1 MRKKILMSDNQAI
14 KLFNFLRRR
23 KCFYN
28 FKIPLEFKD
37 NEISDDDKEYFFNV
51 ISNPKLI
58 IKYRINFEYILND
71 RQIVFIASN
80 GIKINEIKLGY
91 LSVEFDCLLHQLNRL
106 NKELNIL
113 FLRKLN
119 KEALKKG
126 NILHQ
131 YLEILDNPP
140 PKHINH
146 YFNLPEDICSNIIE
160 YLQKKYRHN
169 LKIIC
174 TTHKTNRYGI
184 NNFDIIKNPYSTKE
198 SFDFIKKN
206 KPKFNIN
213 IRKTKFKRLFLEI
226 YNGEL
231 NEDKNTIKI
240 TMRIRITDLL
250 FIYKQYPEAIIQE
263 VLEELNYKTLKDYFI
278 QFNQKFYYF
287 KRMVINKIINLIN

>member
-14 KLFNFLRRR
+14 TLFNSLRR
-23 KCFYN
+23 KCVYN
-28 FKIPLEFKD
+28 FKTPLEFKD
-37 NEISDDDKEYFFNV
+37 NEISNNDKEYFFN
-51 ISNPKLI
+51 IIGNPKLI

-91 LSVEFDCLLHQLNRL
+91 LSVEFNCPLYQLNLL

-126 NILHQ
+126 NILHR

-140 PKHINH
+140 PKCINY
-146 YFNLPEDICSNIIE
+146 YFTLPEDISPNIIR

-174 TTHKTNRYGI
+174 TTDKTNRYNI

-198 SFDFIKKN
+198 SFNFIKTN
-206 KPKFNIN
+206 KPKFNII

-240 TMRIRITDLL
+240 KMRIRITDLL
-250 FIYKQYPEAIIQE
+250 FIYKQYPESIIQE

-278 QFNQKFYYF
+278 QFNQNFYYF
-287 KRMVINKIINLIN
+287 KRMVINKIINFIK

>member
-1 MRKKILMSDNQAI
+1 MRKKILMSDKQAI
-14 KLFNFLRRR
+14 TLFNSLRR
-23 KCFYN
+23 KYFDN
-28 FKIPLEFKD
+28 FKTPLEFKD
-37 NEISDDDKEYFFNV
+37 NEISNNDKEYFFN
-51 ISNPKLI
+51 IIGDPKLI

-91 LSVEFDCLLHQLNRL
+91 LSVEFNCPLYQLNLL

-126 NILHQ
+126 NILHR

-140 PKHINH
+140 PKCIKY
-146 YFNLPEDICSNIIE
+146 YFTLPEDISSNIIK
-160 YLQKKYRHN
+160 YLQKKYNHK

-174 TTHKTNRYGI
+174 KTDKTNKYNI

-198 SFDFIKKN
+198 SFDSIKTN
-206 KPKFNIN
+206 KPKFNII

-226 YNGEL
+226 YN
-231 NEDKNTIKI
+231 
-240 TMRIRITDLL
+240 
-250 FIYKQYPEAIIQE
+250 
-263 VLEELNYKTLKDYFI
+263 
-278 QFNQKFYYF
+278 
-287 KRMVINKIINLIN
+287 